1 MKAYQI
7 KIELIDSEPQIWRR
21 IIVPAEITFK
31 RLHDTIQFAM
41 GWWDYHLY
49 EFEFPEEKLRITC
62 DDEKFDE
69 WKYYSAK
76 YKTVK
81 PTKKEDPG
89 GIIGRMLKMKLKKS
103 QSTKIDKYLAKY
115 ATFEYVYDFGD
126 HWQHQIQIERV
137 IDDYL
142 FGYPQVLEGEGAC
155 PPEDVGGIGGYEEFL
170 EAWNNPRHPEHDSV
184 REWGEGMNY
193 QPFDIVNTNELMKD
207 CLKLKKV

>member
-7 KIELIDSEPQIWRR
+7 KIKLIDSEPLIWRR
-21 IIVPAEITFK
+21 VIVPAEITFK

-41 GWWDYHLY
+41 GWWDSHLY

-62 DDEKFDE
+62 DDESFDE

-81 PTKKEDPG
+81 PTKKEDPL
-89 GIIGRMLKMKLKKS
+89 GIIGRILELKLKKS

-115 ATFEYVYDFGD
+115 TTFEYIYDFGD

-170 EAWNNPRHPEHDSV
+170 KAWNDPKHPEHDSV
-184 REWGEGMNY
+184 CEWGEGMNY
-193 QPFDIVNTNELMKD
+193 QPFDIVNTNELMQD
-207 CLKLKKV
+207 CLKLKKA

>member
-7 KIELIDSEPQIWRR
+7 KIELIDSEPLIWRR
-21 IIVPAEITFK
+21 VIVPAEITFK

-41 GWWDYHLY
+41 GWWDSHLY
-49 EFEFPEEKLRITC
+49 EFDFPEEKLRITC
-62 DDEKFDE
+62 DDESLDE

-81 PTKKEDPG
+81 PTKKEDPL
-89 GIIGRMLKMKLKKS
+89 GIIGRMLETKLKKS

-115 ATFEYVYDFGD
+115 TTFEYVYDFGD
-126 HWQHQIQIERV
+126 HWQHQIQIESV

-170 EAWNNPRHPEHDSV
+170 KAWNNPRHPEHDSV

-207 CLKLKKV
+207 CLRLKKV

>member
-7 KIELIDSEPQIWRR
+7 KIELIDSEPLIWRR
-21 IIVPAEITFK
+21 VIVPAEITFK

-41 GWWDYHLY
+41 GWWDSHLY
-49 EFEFPEEKLRITC
+49 EFDFPEEKLRITC
-62 DDEKFDE
+62 DDESLDE

-81 PTKKEDPG
+81 PTKKEDPL
-89 GIIGRMLKMKLKKS
+89 GIIGRMLETKLKKS

-115 ATFEYVYDFGD
+115 TTFEYVYDFGD
-126 HWQHQIQIERV
+126 HWQHQIQIESV

-170 EAWNNPRHPEHDSV
+170 KAWNNPRHPEHDSV
-184 REWGEGMNY
+184 RGWGEGMNY
-193 QPFDIVNTNELMKD
+193 QLFN
-207 CLKLKKV
+207 

>member
-7 KIELIDSEPQIWRR
+7 KIELIDSEPLIWRR
-21 IIVPAEITFK
+21 VIVPAEITFK

-41 GWWDYHLY
+41 GWWDSHLY
-49 EFEFPEEKLRITC
+49 EFDFPEEKLRITC
-62 DDEKFDE
+62 DDESFDE

-81 PTKKEDPG
+81 PTKKEDPL
-89 GIIGRMLKMKLKKS
+89 GIIGRMLETKLKKS

-170 EAWNNPRHPEHDSV
+170 KAWNDPKHPEHDSV
-184 REWGEGMNY
+184 CEWGEGMNY
-193 QPFDIVNTNELMKD
+193 QPFDIVNTNELMQD
-207 CLKLKKV
+207 CLKLKKA

>member
-7 KIELIDSEPQIWRR
+7 KIELIDSEPLIWRR
-21 IIVPAEITFK
+21 VIVPAEITFK

-41 GWWDYHLY
+41 GWWDSHLY
-49 EFEFPEEKLRITC
+49 EFDFPEEKLRITC
-62 DDEKFDE
+62 DDESFDE

-81 PTKKEDPG
+81 PTKKEDPL
-89 GIIGRMLKMKLKKS
+89 GIIGRILELKLKKS

-115 ATFEYVYDFGD
+115 TTFEYIYDFGD

-142 FGYPQVLEGEGAC
+142 LGYPQVLEGEGAC
-155 PPEDVGGIGGYEEFL
+155 PPEDVGGIGGYQEFL
-170 EAWNNPRHPEHDSV
+170 KAWNNPRHPEHDSV

-193 QPFDIVNTNELMKD
+193 QPFNIADTNELMKD

>member
-7 KIELIDSEPQIWRR
+7 KIELIDSEPLIWRR
-21 IIVPAEITFK
+21 VIVPAEITFK

-41 GWWDYHLY
+41 GWWDSHLY
-49 EFEFPEEKLRITC
+49 EFDFPEEKLRITC
-62 DDEKFDE
+62 DDESFDE

-81 PTKKEDPG
+81 PTKKEDPL
-89 GIIGRMLKMKLKKS
+89 GIIGRMLETKLKKS

-142 FGYPQVLEGEGAC
+142 LGYPQVLEGEGAC
-155 PPEDVGGIGGYEEFL
+155 PPEDVGGIGGYQEFL
-170 EAWNNPRHPEHDSV
+170 KAWNNPRHPEHDSV

-193 QPFDIVNTNELMKD
+193 QPFDIVNTNELMID

>member
-115 ATFEYVYDFGD
+115 AIFEYVYDFGD

-184 REWGEGMNY
+184 REWGERMNY
-193 QPFDIVNTNELMKD
+193 QPFNIAHTNELMKD

>member
-7 KIELIDSEPQIWRR
+7 KIELIDSEPLIWRR
-21 IIVPAEITFK
+21 VIVPAEITFK

-41 GWWDYHLY
+41 GWWDSHLY

-62 DDEKFDE
+62 DDESFDE

-81 PTKKEDPG
+81 PTKKDDPI
-89 GIIGRMLKMKLKKS
+89 GIIGRMLESKLKKS
-103 QSTKIDKYLAKY
+103 QNTKIDKYLAKHT
-115 ATFEYVYDFGD
+115 AFEYVYDFGD

-137 IDDYL
+137 IDDYP
-142 FGYPQVLEGEGAC
+142 FGYPPVMEGEGAC

-170 EAWNNPRHPEHDSV
+170 KAWNDPKHPEHDSV
-184 REWGEGMNY
+184 REWGEGMSY

>member
-7 KIELIDSEPQIWRR
+7 KIELIDSEPLIWRR
-21 IIVPAEITFK
+21 VIVPAEIPFK

-41 GWWDYHLY
+41 GWWDSHLY

-62 DDEKFDE
+62 DDESFDE

-81 PTKKEDPG
+81 PTKKEDPL
-89 GIIGRMLKMKLKKS
+89 GIIGRILELKLKKS

-115 ATFEYVYDFGD
+115 TTFEYIYDFGD

-170 EAWNNPRHPEHDSV
+170 KAWNDPKHPEHDSV
-184 REWGEGMNY
+184 CEWGEGMNY
-193 QPFDIVNTNELMKD
+193 QPFDIVNTNELMQD
-207 CLKLKKV
+207 CLKLKKA

>member
-7 KIELIDSEPQIWRR
+7 KIELIDSEPLIWRR
-21 IIVPAEITFK
+21 VIVPAEIPFK

-41 GWWDYHLY
+41 GWWDSHLY

-62 DDEKFDE
+62 DDESFDE

-81 PTKKEDPG
+81 PTKKEDLL
-89 GIIGRMLKMKLKKS
+89 GIIGRILELKLKKS

-115 ATFEYVYDFGD
+115 TTFEYIYDFGD

-170 EAWNNPRHPEHDSV
+170 KAWNDPKHPEHDSV
-184 REWGEGMNY
+184 CEWGEGMNY
-193 QPFDIVNTNELMKD
+193 QPFDIVNTNELMQD
-207 CLKLKKV
+207 CLKLKKA

>member
-170 EAWNNPRHPEHDSV
+170 EAWNDPRHPEHDSV

-193 QPFDIVNTNELMKD
+193 KPFNIAHTNELMKD

>member
-7 KIELIDSEPQIWRR
+7 KIKLIDSEPLIWRR
-21 IIVPAEITFK
+21 VIVPAEITFK

-41 GWWDYHLY
+41 GWWDSHLY

-62 DDEKFDE
+62 DDESFDE

-81 PTKKEDPG
+81 PTKKEDPL
-89 GIIGRMLKMKLKKS
+89 GIIGRMLESKLKKS

-115 ATFEYVYDFGD
+115 TTFEYVYDFGD
-126 HWQHQIQIERV
+126 HWQHKIQIERV
-137 IDDYL
+137 IDDYP
-142 FGYPQVLEGEGAC
+142 FGYPQVLEGDGAC

-170 EAWNNPRHPEHDSV
+170 KAWNDPKHPEHDSV
-184 REWGEGMNY
+184 REWGEGMND
-193 QPFDIVNTNELMKD
+193 QPFDIVNTNELMKE

>member
-7 KIELIDSEPQIWRR
+7 KIKLIDSEPLIWRR
-21 IIVPAEITFK
+21 VIVPAEITFK

-41 GWWDYHLY
+41 GWWDSHLY
-49 EFEFPEEKLRITC
+49 EFDFPEEKLRITC
-62 DDEKFDE
+62 DDESFDE

-81 PTKKEDPG
+81 PTKKEDPL
-89 GIIGRMLKMKLKKS
+89 GIIGRMLESKLKKS

-115 ATFEYVYDFGD
+115 TTFEYVYDFGD

-142 FGYPQVLEGEGAC
+142 LGYPQVLEGEGAC
-155 PPEDVGGIGGYEEFL
+155 PPEDVGGIGGYQEFL
-170 EAWNNPRHPEHDSV
+170 KAWNNPRHPEHDSV

>member
-7 KIELIDSEPQIWRR
+7 KIKLIDSEPLIWRR
-21 IIVPAEITFK
+21 VIVPAEITFK

-41 GWWDYHLY
+41 GWWDSHLY

-62 DDEKFDE
+62 DDESFDE

-81 PTKKEDPG
+81 PTKKEDPL
-89 GIIGRMLKMKLKKS
+89 GIIGRMLESKLKKS

-115 ATFEYVYDFGD
+115 TTFEYVYDFGD
-126 HWQHQIQIERV
+126 HWQHKIQIERV
-137 IDDYL
+137 IDDYP
-142 FGYPQVLEGEGAC
+142 FGYPRVLEGEGAC

-170 EAWNNPRHPEHDSV
+170 KAWNDPKHPEHDSV

>member
-7 KIELIDSEPQIWRR
+7 KIELIDSEPLIWRR
-21 IIVPAEITFK
+21 VIVPAEIPFK

-41 GWWDYHLY
+41 GWWDSHLY

-62 DDEKFDE
+62 DDESFDE

-81 PTKKEDPG
+81 PTKKEDPL
-89 GIIGRMLKMKLKKS
+89 GIIGRMLESKLKKS

-170 EAWNNPRHPEHDSV
+170 KAWNDPKHPEHDSV
-184 REWGEGMNY
+184 CEWGEGMNY
-193 QPFDIVNTNELMKD
+193 QPFDIVNTNELMQD
-207 CLKLKKV
+207 CLKLKKA

>member
-7 KIELIDSEPQIWRR
+7 KIELIDSEPLIWRR
-21 IIVPAEITFK
+21 VIVPAEITFK

-41 GWWDYHLY
+41 GWWDSHLY
-49 EFEFPEEKLRITC
+49 EFDFPEENLRITC
-62 DDEKFDE
+62 YDESFDE

-76 YKTVK
+76 YKTIK
-81 PTKKEDPG
+81 PTKKEDPL
-89 GIIGRMLKMKLKKS
+89 GIIGRMLELKLKKS

-115 ATFEYVYDFGD
+115 TTIEYVYDFGD

-170 EAWNNPRHPEHDSV
+170 KAWNEPKHPEHDSV

>member
-7 KIELIDSEPQIWRR
+7 KIELIDSEPLIWRR
-21 IIVPAEITFK
+21 VIVPAEIPFK

-41 GWWDYHLY
+41 GWWDSHLY

-62 DDEKFDE
+62 DDESFDE

-81 PTKKEDPG
+81 PTKKEDPL
-89 GIIGRMLKMKLKKS
+89 GIIGRMLETKLKKS

-170 EAWNNPRHPEHDSV
+170 KAWNEPKHPEHDSV

-193 QPFDIVNTNELMKD
+193 QPFDIVNTNELMQD
-207 CLKLKKV
+207 CLKLKKA